1 MVLQITTQLIVLY
14 FNFTKFAWNSPDI
27 HLKRISLIFKR
38 WKIYFTCI
46 FLWTQVFHLKM
57 ISRCPFLSWHFF
69 MQISNHITS
78 KFIAFFQS
86 IQLIHQTYESKSSL
100 FKPKPKFLQLKL
112 YQSLL
117 CLMQAVPYLQEF
129 SHQEGKGGLYC
140 ADDHGTDTAHCY
152 VQPLGWVHLHD
163 LTEGGQGNVSLCL
176 FLGWKKICLKGY
188 MVNKER
194 ERVVKERGR

>member
-1 MVLQITTQLIVLY
+1 MKNLLHLH
-14 FNFTKFAWNSPDI
+14 FSMNSS
-27 HLKRISLIFKR
+27 ISLEND
-38 WKIYFTCI
+38 
-46 FLWTQVFHLKM
+46 
-57 ISRCPFLSWHFF
+57 ISLPFLSWLFF
-69 MQISNHITS
+69 MQISNHMTS

-129 SHQEGKGGLYC
+129 SHQEGKGWLYC